1 MYLLS
6 FGQRVT
12 TGKRILLAGLLCS
25 LVLVVAVTYRGASG
39 NEFHFDDYD
48 NIVRYGPVRMDQ
60 FELQA
65 LADAFMHPMIEH
77 RNVPS
82 LTFAIDWWRGGGE
95 ARAFLQTNVFLHIL
109 TTLSLFGLLVQ
120 LLRRWAAA
128 QSQAVM
134 LTAFA
139 AAAIWA
145 VHPINSQAV
154 NLIVQRM
161 AILAT
166 LFVLLSL
173 SCYLIA
179 RTRSRPWRIP
189 WFVAAVAFGLL
200 GAFSKENAWILPLL
214 LLGVEYGVIRH
225 GQALIRGPQDWLLL
239 SLPFLIAAY
248 VALDL
253 TLGYGP
259 ISDSLVGA
267 YDYRSFSMVER
278 LLTQPR
284 VIFFYL
290 SLVLWPLPGR
300 FSLEHDFP
308 VSTSLLVPP
317 TTLVCILGLVLLLL
331 LALWLFARPTSR
343 IIGMLLLWPF
353 ATLAIESSF
362 VPLELVFEHRMYL
375 PMAGLAALLGI
386 AIVSLASRYR
396 RRRLTLAGTVA
407 LATIGLSLSTSV
419 RTSDWQDAL
428 ALQADAVRKAPDSAR
443 AWTNLGLQRYVAGD
457 RAGAIDALETALEL
471 SDGKEPKALE
481 HLGVIYLDRGDLD
494 RAEVLIDQVYRL
506 QWSRPAPS
514 VLNHKGEVELARE
527 RYASA
532 VEFFAL
538 AIDAAPWNS
547 VYYWNIALAYEGLG
561 ECEFALRS
569 WREYL
574 ERETD
579 PSRRVEVER
588 HIAIVHGGGHN
599 SCGKRQQ

>member
-1 MYLLS
+1 MKFPYFEYS
-6 FGQRVT
+6 STMSERVQ
-12 TGKRILLAGLLCS
+12 LAGLLCA
-25 LVLVVAVTYRGASG
+25 LVVIVAVTYRGASG

-48 NIVRYGPVRMDQ
+48 NIVRYSPVRMDQ
-60 FELQA
+60 FELQS

-95 ARAFLQTNVFLHIL
+95 ARAFLQTNVLLHIL
-109 TTLSLFGLLVQ
+109 TTLSLFGFVVQ
-120 LLRRWAAA
+120 LLRRWAAE
-128 QSQAVM
+128 QSHAVM
-134 LTAFA
+134 LAAFA

-161 AILAT
+161 AILAA

-179 RTRSRPWRIP
+179 RTTSRTWRIP

-225 GQALIRGPQDWLLL
+225 RRELIRGPQDWLLL
-239 SLPFLIAAY
+239 SLPFL
-248 VALDL
+248 VAVFVVLDL
-253 TLGYGP
+253 ALEVGP

-300 FSLEHDFP
+300 FSLEHAFP
-308 VSTSLLVPP
+308 VSTSLLAPP
-317 TTLVCILGLVLLLL
+317 TTLICILGLVVLLLA
-331 LALWLFARPTSR
+331 ALWLFARPTSR
-343 IIGMLLLWPF
+343 IVGLLLLWPF

-362 VPLELVFEHRMYL
+362 VPLELVFEHRMYM
-375 PMAGLAALLGI
+375 PMVGLVALLGI
-386 AIVSLASRYR
+386 AILSLARRYPGR
-396 RRRLTLAGTVA
+396 EIALAGTVA
-407 LATIGLSLSTSV
+407 LATIGLSFSTSV
-419 RTSDWQDAL
+419 RTNDWRDAL
-428 ALQADAVRKAPDSAR
+428 ALQVDAVRKAPDSPR
-443 AWTNLGLQRYVAGD
+443 AWTNLGLQRYMAGD
-457 RAGAIDALETALEL
+457 KAGAIDALETALEL

-481 HLGVIYLDRGDLD
+481 HLGVIYLDRGELD
-494 RAEVLIDQVYRL
+494 RAEALIDQVYRQ
-506 QWSRPAPS
+506 QWSRPEPS

-532 VEFFAL
+532 VEFFAR
-538 AIDAAPWNS
+538 AIDAAPWNR

-561 ECEFALRS
+561 ECELALRS
-569 WREYL
+569 WRDYL

-579 PSRRVEVER
+579 PSQRGEVER

-599 SCGKRQQ
+599 SCGNRKQ

>member
-95 ARAFLQTNVFLHIL
+95 ARAFLQTNVFLHVL

-239 SLPFLIAAY
+239 SLPFLIEHGRTFADAAARNLLLPVAGSVAIAGAFFPGTRLPGLDVLAGAADDLGLHSRAGTPAAPGIVVIRAADVENHRDAVALAVCDAGDRKLFCTTRAGFRAPDVPADGGSRGSPGY
-248 VALDL
+248 RDRVTRQSVPETETYPRRNGRPGYDRIVALD
-253 TLGYGP
+253 
-259 ISDSLVGA
+259 I
-267 YDYRSFSMVER
+267 
-278 LLTQPR
+278 
-284 VIFFYL
+284 
-290 SLVLWPLPGR
+290 
-300 FSLEHDFP
+300 
-308 VSTSLLVPP
+308 
-317 TTLVCILGLVLLLL
+317 
-331 LALWLFARPTSR
+331 RPH
-343 IIGMLLLWPF
+343 
-353 ATLAIESSF
+353 E
-362 VPLELVFEHRMYL
+362 
-375 PMAGLAALLGI
+375 
-386 AIVSLASRYR
+386 
-396 RRRLTLAGTVA
+396 
-407 LATIGLSLSTSV
+407 
-419 RTSDWQDAL
+419 
-428 ALQADAVRKAPDSAR
+428 
-443 AWTNLGLQRYVAGD
+443 
-457 RAGAIDALETALEL
+457 
-471 SDGKEPKALE
+471 
-481 HLGVIYLDRGDLD
+481 
-494 RAEVLIDQVYRL
+494 
-506 QWSRPAPS
+506 
-514 VLNHKGEVELARE
+514 
-527 RYASA
+527 
-532 VEFFAL
+532 
-538 AIDAAPWNS
+538 
-547 VYYWNIALAYEGLG
+547 
-561 ECEFALRS
+561 
-569 WREYL
+569 
-574 ERETD
+574 
-579 PSRRVEVER
+579 
-588 HIAIVHGGGHN
+588 
-599 SCGKRQQ
+599 